1 MRKQPF
7 VDFQTCV
14 AYITSDY
21 KLGVHQVKLVLT
33 FKLSA
38 GRGFY
43 EYDNHADEVIWDFD
57 PL

>member
-1 MRKQPF
+1 MESLLKYTFLRF
-7 VDFQTCV
+7 V
-14 AYITSDY
+14 
-21 KLGVHQVKLVLT
+21 VLT